1 MVFRPMTSACTLIRT
16 EKGKYKEVVDRLH
29 QISSVKSAFAV
40 LGRYDIAV
48 DIEATSSADLGKAI
62 LKVNRLAG
70 VVFTETMPEV
80 ES

>member
-1 MVFRPMTSACTLIRT
+1 MTSACMLIRT
-16 EKGKYKEVVDRLH
+16 EKGKYQEVVDRLK
-29 QISSVKSAFAV
+29 QFPSVKSAFPV
-40 LGRYDIAV
+40 LGRYDIAAE
-48 DIEATSSADLGKAI
+48 IEAENGRELGKGI

>member
-1 MVFRPMTSACTLIRT
+1 MTSACMLIRT

-48 DIEATSSADLGKAI
+48 DIEAETNQELGKAI
-62 LKVNRLAG
+62 LKVNRQAG
-70 VVFTETMPEV
+70 IVFTETMPEV
-80 ES
+80 EA